1 MIFSKIFK
9 GVHLFKTAFNT
20 TRHQIW
26 VSVRLLIV
34 ITFFFAFLMWLGE
47 RKQELRYQFP
57 GRPCMD
63 FLKYVENPAVVTI
76 SPVTLYGQIMG
87 TLAGVLEYTSRRK
100 NIY

>member
-1 MIFSKIFK
+1 MFK

-47 RKQELRYQFP
+47 GSKNSYFSFP
-57 GRPCMD
+57 D
-63 FLKYVENPAVVTI
+63 ALVWTF
-76 SPVTLYGQIMG
+76 
-87 TLAGVLEYTSRRK
+87 
-100 NIY
+100 